1 MKKYSSLFR
10 SLILFLFSIFISAG
24 FSVSAETV
32 PNKDKVVLKIWRVPR
47 KDVRSAAMRAER
59 LTFERFL
66 ALNPDIDVKAASGIT
81 LSGMSDFDSVTMAL
95 AGGTAPDVIYSNMR
109 KSTTFID
116 EGLFLPLD
124 KYFTE
129 EDISKF
135 HPKILPAIRQNG
147 RPDGKEHLYLIP
159 IGAPAIMALL
169 YRKDVF
175 VKAGLDPKKPPRN
188 WEEFMEY
195 SKQICD
201 TDKNIYGWA
210 GHTGN
215 YAAWY
220 FFNFIYQAGGDIVK
234 KNEKGEWVACYNSPE
249 TITALKFYQ
258 RLFNEKFTK
267 NGKEYKGVV
276 FRGSPTDISRAMNEG
291 RLAMEFNYLDEQ
303 KLFPPGT
310 NTDLIEIAPLPVGPA
325 GKGGGEFNQ
334 MMLGVNSQVKD
345 PRVMDAAVRYL
356 KFMSSDEPKKIST
369 SILVEEGF
377 GRFISPKYL
386 KEFGYADLLEDAN
399 PQWVKVNE
407 EAFKYAHPEPYGK
420 NCDMI
425 YFELAALLDKVQGDP
440 NVNIEA
446 ELAKAEKHTNEQL
459 LGRLEPKEKQKRTT
473 IVSIL
478 LLIIAVIFS
487 FFGVR
492 AFKIFKEMSKP
503 TAVNYQRT
511 SMRNHLFAWLF
522 MGVAVATVLMWS
534 YYPVGT
540 GLLMAFQD
548 YKLVGAAE
556 WIGLGNFIRLLW
568 QPIFWQALINTF
580 VYVAITLTLGFF
592 APIILALILNEIP
605 FGSLF
610 FRMVF
615 YLPTVTSGIIVL
627 LLWKQF
633 YEPSNAGLFNKL
645 LAMINVAPQMW
656 LYDTKLAMIC
666 IIIPSIWGGVGAGS
680 IFYLAALKNV
690 PEELYESSSIDGAGI
705 WGKIRHVTYPTLSM
719 LLIINFVGAFI
730 GAFNATSNILVMTGG
745 GPAHATHVLGLE
757 IFYNAYVYLKFGYA
771 TAIAWILGSFLVG
784 FTVLQLRILRDVR
797 FTTVNKL

>member
-1 MKKYSSLFR
+1 MKKYSSLLR
-10 SLILFLFSIFISAG
+10 IFILSLLAVLIPLNT
-24 FSVSAETV
+24 FFAET
-32 PNKDKVVLKIWRVPR
+32 PEKKDKVILKIWSVPR
-47 KDVRSAAMRAER
+47 KDVRSAAMRADR
-59 LTFERFL
+59 QVFERFL
-66 ALNPDIDVKAASGIT
+66 ALNPDIEVKAASGIT
-81 LSGMSDFDSVTMAL
+81 LANMEASDSVTMAL
-95 AGGTAPDVIYSNMR
+95 AGGTAPDVLYSPLR

-124 KYFTE
+124 EYFSAE
-129 EDISKF
+129 EISKF
-135 HPKILPAIRQNG
+135 HPKILPAIKQKG
-147 RPDGKEHLYLIP
+147 IPDGKEHLYLIP
-159 IGAPAIMALL
+159 KGSPSIMALQ

-175 VKAGLDPKKPPRN
+175 IKAGLDPRYPPKN
-188 WEEFMEY
+188 WDEFMEF
-195 SKQICD
+195 SKKICD
-201 TDKNIYGWA
+201 KDKNVYGWA
-210 GHTGN
+210 GQTGN

-220 FFNFIYQAGGDIVK
+220 FFNFIYQAGGDIIA
-234 KNEKGEWVACYNSPE
+234 KNEKGEWQAIYNSKE
-249 TITALKFYQ
+249 TITALKFYS
-258 RLFNEKFTK
+258 RLFHEKFTK

-276 FRGSPTDISRAMNEG
+276 FRGAPADISRAMSEG
-291 RLAMEFNYLDEQ
+291 RIAMEFNYLDEQ

-310 NTDLIEIAPLPVGPA
+310 NTDLIEVAPLPVGPT

-334 MMLGVNSQVKD
+334 GMLGINSQVKD
-345 PRVMDAAVRYL
+345 KRVIGAAVRYL
-356 KFMSSDEPKKIST
+356 KFMSSDEPKRIST

-386 KEFGYADLLEDAN
+386 KSFGYSDLLEDVN

-425 YFELAALLDKVQGDP
+425 YFELAGLLDKIQESPD
-440 NVNIEA
+440 VNIEA
-446 ELAKAEKHTNEQL
+446 ELAAAEKHTNEQL
-459 LGRLEPKEKQKRTT
+459 LGRLDDKEKSKRTL
-473 IVSIL
+473 IVSL
-478 LLIIAVIFS
+478 LLLVIATVLI
-487 FFGVR
+487 FFGIR
-492 AFKIFKEMSKP
+492 AFNIFREMSKP
-503 TAVNYQRT
+503 TAVNYQKT
-511 SMRNHLFAWLF
+511 TVRNHIFAWLF
-522 MGVAVATVLMWS
+522 MGVAVITVLLWS

-548 YKLVGAAE
+548 YKIAGGSQ
-556 WIGLGNFIRLLW
+556 WIGLGNFIQLLW
-568 QPIFWQALINTF
+568 QPIFWQALVNTF

-633 YEPSNAGLFNKL
+633 YEPTSAGLFNKL
-645 LAMINVAPQMW
+645 LAMINIPNQMW

-705 WGKIRHVTYPTLSM
+705 WGKLIHVTYPTLNM

-771 TAIAWILGSFLVG
+771 TAIAWILGSFLLG
-784 FTVLQLRILRDVR
+784 FTVLQLRVLRDVR